1 MAQKEAVVFILDANQ
16 SMAAKCNHGDADAD
30 AGTTILTKF
39 ECAKQT
45 ILDMVADLMIRS
57 KTNEVCVIVLKT
69 RETHHHFH
77 EDNDNDNMMMIKQEQ
92 EDNENQQIP
101 FPNITEYGG
110 NGMLASGMM
119 RPTPDLLRTIHQLQA
134 TTKDTSSSFS
144 SNNKD
149 NNLRGDF
156 CDGIIVAA
164 DALYR
169 RTAGKKYQR
178 RMVLFTDAQHEV
190 VVDSKQLLVV
200 LDSLRAMECQLQ
212 VIGLEFTQ
220 QADFETAA
228 AAPSRLVKV
237 KAKEEKSVEN
247 EPKDDNHDNDDNDD
261 DDDDDDNKETGNG
274 SSMEEEEEEDDDA
287 SEEQDEE
294 EHTAMVKQ
302 QNEQLLIG
310 LTEKTGG
317 FVMAA
322 KEVQQILN
330 KTLGKRVPKSIRRK
344 FIFRIAPGLVLEEAR
359 FSLLISKASAPTL
372 KKQVVQM
379 NNDAA
384 HPNPPKNALGDEMT
398 SDMQTIV
405 SHWDPDQEDE
415 EVTDIA
421 YAYRYGSDLVPMG
434 GFDLQGLTN
443 PSPVGIQI
451 LGYLPANKVRRE
463 LMMGPPYAISGA
475 NSRRACATIS
485 ALARA
490 LQRTKQ
496 VGIATMVKSK
506 DADPILVGLFPL
518 QSDENPIHLV
528 VLQLPFQGDVPKL
541 SLAPLDKYVTMDT
554 TSPKAKACDDLID
567 ALMLPANSMD
577 YTSIP
582 NPYIRA
588 FHKTVVQRAMDP
600 SCPVVSVRTKD
611 DDPMRT
617 PPEIVKRAQ
626 PAIDNFYKTFPLS
639 TNKQDD
645 NGKVPTKRKGP
656 ATYRDF
662 VDD

>member
-1 MAQKEAVVFILDANQ
+1 MANAKEAVVFILDANQ
-16 SMAAKCNHGDADAD
+16 SMAGNYGYD
-30 AGTTILTKF
+30 TTTKF

-57 KTNEVCVIVLKT
+57 KTNEVCVVVLKT
-69 RETHHHFH
+69 METHHHFH
-77 EDNDNDNMMMIKQEQ
+77 DDDTSAVMDQEQ
-92 EDNENQQIP
+92 LLSLP

-110 NGMLASGMM
+110 DGMLASGVM
-119 RPTPDLLRTIHQLQA
+119 RPSPELLRKVNQLQA
-134 TTKDTSSSFS
+134 TTASSTINSNTNTTSISTDSS
-144 SNNKD
+144 D
-149 NNLRGDF
+149 LRGDF

-169 RTAGKKYQR
+169 RTSGKKYQR
-178 RMVLFTDAQHEV
+178 RIVLFTDAQHQV
-190 VVDSKQLLVV
+190 AVDSKQLLVV

-212 VIGLEFTQ
+212 VIGLDFTQ
-220 QADFETAA
+220 QAEFDKAA
-228 AAPSRLVKV
+228 EAPVK
-237 KAKEEKSVEN
+237 K
-247 EPKDDNHDNDDNDD
+247 EPKDDDDNDNEET
-261 DDDDDDNKETGNG
+261 DNGSDA
-274 SSMEEEEEEDDDA
+274 SSMEEDEEDDDDEEEDDD
-287 SEEQDEE
+287 EEQ
-294 EHTAMVKQ
+294 HTVMVQQ
-302 QNEQLLIG
+302 QNERLLIG

-322 KEVQQILN
+322 KEVQQILK
-330 KTLGKRVPKSIRRK
+330 KTLGKRVAKSIRRK

-372 KKQVVQM
+372 QKQVVQM
-379 NNDAA
+379 DDVVVDDQHEAK
-384 HPNPPKNALGDEMT
+384 PKKNAIGDEMT
-398 SDMQTIV
+398 SDIQTIV
-405 SHWDPDQEDE
+405 SHWDPEKEEE
-415 EVTDIA
+415 EVTDVA

-434 GFDLQGLTN
+434 GFDLQGLTK
-443 PSPVGIQI
+443 PSPVCIQI
-451 LGYLPANKVRRE
+451 LGYLQAEKVPRE
-463 LMMGPPYAISGA
+463 LMIGPPYAISGA
-475 NSRRACATIS
+475 DSRRACATVS

-518 QSDENPIHLV
+518 QPAGADAVADAEGATLTNAPIHLV

-541 SLAPLDKYVTMDT
+541 SLSPLDVVTIET

-567 ALMLPANSMD
+567 ALMLPPETGMD

-588 FHKTVVQRAMDP
+588 FHKTVVQRALDP
-600 SCPVVSVRTKD
+600 SCPVVAVRTKD
-611 DDPMRT
+611 NDDPMRT

-626 PAIDNFYKTFPLS
+626 PAIDNFHKTFPLS
-639 TNKQDD
+639 TTNNKQDN
-645 NGKVPTKRKGP
+645 NGNIPNKRKGP

>member
-1 MAQKEAVVFILDANQ
+1 MANKEAVVFILDANQ
-16 SMAAKCNHGDADAD
+16 SMAGNCDYGVAD
-30 AGTTILTKF
+30 AGTTITKF

-45 ILDMVADLMIRS
+45 TLDMVADLMIRS
-57 KTNEVCVIVLKT
+57 KTNEVCVVVLKT
-69 RETHHHFH
+69 RQTHHHIH
-77 EDNDNDNMMMIKQEQ
+77 DDNDNDNDNDNTLMMMKQEHEQ
-92 EDNENQQIP
+92 EDTENKQIP

-119 RPTPDLLRTIHQLQA
+119 RPSPELLRKVNQLQV
-134 TTKDTSSSFS
+134 TTEDSCSH
-144 SNNKD
+144 
-149 NNLRGDF
+149 LRGDF

-169 RTAGKKYQR
+169 RTSGKKYAQR
-178 RMVLFTDAQHEV
+178 RIVLFTDAQHEV
-190 VVDSKQLLVV
+190 IVDSKQLLVV

-220 QADFETAA
+220 QADFEKAA
-228 AAPSRLVKV
+228 VAPRPSRLVK
-237 KAKEEKSVEN
+237 KEQAKEENDVEN
-247 EPKDDNHDNDDNDD
+247 ELNDDNHDEDIE
-261 DDDDDDNKETGNG
+261 ETGNG
-274 SSMEEEEEEDDDA
+274 SDASSMEEDDDGDA
-287 SEEQDEE
+287 SASEQDEE

-379 NNDAA
+379 DDAGA
-384 HPNPPKNALGDEMT
+384 GPRTNALGDEMT

-405 SHWDPDQEDE
+405 SHWDPEQEDE

-451 LGYLPANKVRRE
+451 LGYLPANKVPRE

-518 QSDENPIHLV
+518 QPDANPLHLV

-541 SLAPLDKYVTMDT
+541 SLSPLDKYVTMDT

-567 ALMLPANSMD
+567 ALMLPENGIDS
-577 YTSIP
+577 TIIP

-600 SCPVVSVRTKD
+600 SCPVVSVRTKG
-611 DDPMRT
+611 DDPMST
-617 PPEIVKRAQ
+617 PPEIVKLAQ
-626 PAIDNFYKTFPLS
+626 QAIDNFYKTFPLC
-639 TNKQDD
+639 TNKQD
-645 NGKVPTKRKGP
+645 NSGKVPTKRKGP